1 MAAAAVDEQQHMYES
16 APKRI
21 QAVQDAKDVSGW
33 PFRFDV
39 IPIKQM
45 IVDVYQRPLTS
56 FVDKIVDEFDPALLG
71 TVVLSQRSRGRSAE
85 YALVDGQTRAEGAKR
100 VGVAAL
106 PAIVY
111 EGLTL
116 EQEAELF
123 AKFQTER
130 RRMHTV
136 DLFRSQVVAR
146 LEPQTT
152 VSKIATRMGFRMH
165 EVASQSKENIS
176 APMSLV
182 WVYNSCTSGS
192 RAHPNPKLLET
203 TLEVIKEAWPNS
215 PVEARSAQL
224 IKGLG
229 YFLHTHDSEDK
240 PIDIGRLIDRLGR
253 VMPSELV
260 KRATNFR
267 EGRGASASSPKY
279 MAEAID
285 TQYTRMVR

>member
-1 MAAAAVDEQQHMYES
+1 MAAAVEERHMYES
-16 APKRI
+16 APRRI
-21 QAVQDAKDVSGW
+21 QAVKGVKDSANW
-33 PFRFDV
+33 PFEFAV
-39 IPIKQM
+39 VPIKNM
-45 IVDVYQRPLTS
+45 LVDVYQRPLTS
-56 FVDKIVDEFDPALLG
+56 FVDKIEKEFDPALLG
-71 TVVLSQRSRGRSAE
+71 TVVLSQRGRAE

-100 VGVAAL
+100 VGLAAL

-111 EGLTL
+111 KGLTV

-136 DLFRSQVVAR
+136 DLFNAQVHAG
-146 LEPQTT
+146 LEPQ
-152 VSKIATRMGFRMH
+152 VHVARIARKMGFKMH
-165 EVASQSKENIS
+165 EVASQGKDHIA

-192 RAHPNPKLLET
+192 RAAENPQLLET
-203 TLEVIKEAWPNS
+203 TLEVISEAWPSS
-215 PVEARSAQL
+215 PIEARSAQL

-229 YFLHTHDSEDK
+229 YYLHHYNDDEK
-240 PIDIGRLIDRLGR
+240 PIDVGRLIDRLGR

-260 KRATNFR
+260 KRAVNLR

-285 TQYTRMVR
+285 SQYNRMVR